1 MSWCEQ
7 DDRRDPAARCAL
19 WRARLPFRPGAETVP
34 HPAAGALCAAISTV
48 PCSRPALGHALA
60 VYAWEGLARGREL
73 DQTLDDISSLWDLL
87 AETDGDEVEDV
98 PIGADEARSL
108 VLDAWIDAAAAD
120 REAPGVVP
128 ISGLHT
134 VSYLTGRVHEL
145 DRQARLGTCPLVL
158 IVTRW
163 LEPADPWERIS
174 ALYSVD
180 AAMRAT
186 IRVTATLAQAGASMT
201 VALVADDARS
211 RLERRALDNAL
222 DDGFWVDLV
231 PVPDDRAQVATILAR
246 WRDGTRPDDGRAVPG
261 QRDSDQGS

>member
-7 DDRRDPAARCAL
+7 DDGRDLATRCAL

-34 HPAAGALCAAISTV
+34 HPAAGALCAAITTV
-48 PCSRPALGHALA
+48 PCSRPALGNALA

-73 DQTLDDISSLWDLL
+73 DQTLADISALWELL
-87 AETDGDEVEDV
+87 VESDGDEGRHV

-120 REAPGVVP
+120 RDAPGVVP

-134 VSYLTGRVHEL
+134 VSYLVGRVHEL
-145 DRQARLGTCPLVL
+145 DRQTRLGTCPLVL

-163 LEPADPWERIS
+163 PEPADPWERIS
-174 ALYSVD
+174 TLYAVD

-186 IRVTATLAQAGASMT
+186 IRVTATLAQAGATMT
-201 VALVADDARS
+201 LALVSDDARS
-211 RLERRALDNAL
+211 RLERRALDDAL
-222 DDGFWVDLV
+222 DDRFWVDLA
-231 PVPDDRAQVATILAR
+231 PVPDDRSQLARVVGR
-246 WRDGTRPDDGRAVPG
+246 WRDGNRPGDGRTVPG
-261 QRDSDQGS
+261 QRDSDQD